1 MTVEELVEAICQITG
16 ATRERLKESVRGRG
30 GNPERRFAVWALQT
44 STYMTHREV
53 GGVLGMT
60 LHHVA
65 REARRNK
72 DGIIHFKEWTTEWL
86 GRYPGKVSFV

>member
-1 MTVEELVEAICQITG
+1 VRVEELLEAICQITG
-16 ATRERLKESVRGRG
+16 ASSERLKESVRGRG
-30 GNPERRFAVWALQT
+30 GKPERRFAVWALQT

-65 REARRNK
+65 REVRRNK
-72 DGIIHFKEWTTEWL
+72 AGISRFKEWATKWL
-86 GRYPGKVSFV
+86 ERYPRKMSFV